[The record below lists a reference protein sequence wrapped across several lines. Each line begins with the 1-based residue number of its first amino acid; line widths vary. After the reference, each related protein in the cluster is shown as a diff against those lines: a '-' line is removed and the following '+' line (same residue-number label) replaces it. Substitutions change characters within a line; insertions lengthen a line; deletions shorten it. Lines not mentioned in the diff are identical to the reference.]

1 MEQFY
6 NAGGSPAGKVEM
18 MVQTGKYAYVNNVKG
33 LQADVLE
40 LPFGEHELVMIVILP
55 KPSQRVSLVLKQLKN
70 LGLHPLLEELE
81 ASKNE
86 SDVEVKLPKFD
97 TRSVLSLED
106 TVYEVRKSL

>member
-6 NAGGSPAGKVEM
+6 NDGGSPAGKVEM